1 MADSKIKGQSAVHVY
16 ITWEGLN
23 IFHLFFYLIIKF
35 FRSLAVAKKNFPKIV
50 LFIKKLCSKVF
61 KCHYSGCP
69 THYFHLHFYEFH
81 IKGVNIN
88 LRKLVQWKE
97 QSLRIFYLYSHL
109 NFFLSIYIFINVYF
123 LSTNLHIKFCTR

>member
-1 MADSKIKGQSAVHVY
+1 MVDSKIKGQNAVHVY
-16 ITWEGLN
+16 LTCEGLN

-35 FRSLAVAKKNFPKIV
+35 FRSLAVTTKIFPKIA

-69 THYFHLHFYEFH
+69 THYFYLHFHKFR

-88 LRKLVQWKE
+88 LRKPVQWKE
-97 QSLRIFYLYSHL
+97 QSLRIFFLIYSHL
-109 NFFLSIYIFINVYF
+109 HFFYLFTF
-123 LSTNLHIKFCTR
+123 L